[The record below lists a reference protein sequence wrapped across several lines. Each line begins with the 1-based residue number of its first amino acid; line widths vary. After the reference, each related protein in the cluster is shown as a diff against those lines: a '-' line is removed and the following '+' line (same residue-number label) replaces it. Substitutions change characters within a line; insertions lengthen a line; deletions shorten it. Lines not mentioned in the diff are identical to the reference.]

1 MPSAHHTNTTRSS
14 PQLIL
19 LLSPVQSMLLLY
31 NDLVAMEKRS
41 LPVRPFTFDLEN
53 GKYCDRVT
61 SRCVESS
68 RNFSAI
74 AHTAA
79 QVKISVNDQPIPFNM
94 KIGEA
99 GEAFFVFE
107 TDEDVPEDLIT
118 SPILL
123 PTKPEEEDLGTQTDA
138 TVVHFGMK
146 GNHCPDDV
154 NASEP
159 LPEPLTTE
167 MFGQEAQTHNQE
179 PEFLDLSAGNGKIRS
194 KEEGFR
200 DANLTPKQEFHQPS
214 FLRHSASRSTIRH
227 RPVSESSCP
236 RPGLS
241 APNSRSHTPEF
252 YELDKR
258 VDEVLRHLN
267 KEVKPPDVEYHHSRD
282 FHTSVGR
289 ELTCPLFRCCT

>member
-1 MPSAHHTNTTRSS
+1 
-14 PQLIL
+14 
-19 LLSPVQSMLLLY
+19 
-31 NDLVAMEKRS
+31 
-41 LPVRPFTFDLEN
+41 
-53 GKYCDRVT
+53 
-61 SRCVESS
+61 
-68 RNFSAI
+68 
-74 AHTAA
+74 
-79 QVKISVNDQPIPFNM
+79 VKISVNNQPIPFNM

-123 PTKPEEEDLGTQTDA
+123 PTKPEEEDPDTQTDA
-138 TVVHFGMK
+138 TVGMK

-167 MFGQEAQTHNQE
+167 MSGQEAQTHNQE
-179 PEFLDLSAGNGKIRS
+179 PDFLDLSAGNGKMRS

-214 FLRHSASRSTIRH
+214 FLRHSASRSTIRL
-227 RPVSESSCP
+227 RPICESTCP
-236 RPGLS
+236 QPGLS
-241 APNSRSHTPEF
+241 APNSRSHTPE
-252 YELDKR
+252 YNEQDKR

-267 KEVKPPDVEYHHSRD
+267 KEVKPPDVEYHHSQG
-282 FHTSVGR
+282 FHLSVKR
-289 ELTCPLFRCCT
+289 ELTCPLSRCCT

>member
-1 MPSAHHTNTTRSS
+1 MPSARHTYTTRSS
-14 PQLIL
+14 LQLIL

-31 NDLVAMEKRS
+31 NDLAVMEKQS

-53 GKYCDRVT
+53 GRYCDRVT
-61 SRCVESS
+61 SRCVESFQILRHRS
-68 RNFSAI
+68 YRRPGENI
-74 AHTAA
+74 
-79 QVKISVNDQPIPFNM
+79 QPIPFNM

-123 PTKPEEEDLGTQTDA
+123 PTKPEEEDPDTQTDA
-138 TVVHFGMK
+138 TVGMK

-167 MFGQEAQTHNQE
+167 MSGQEAQAHNQE
-179 PEFLDLSAGNGKIRS
+179 PDFLDLSAGNGKMRS

-214 FLRHSASRSTIRH
+214 FLRHSASRSTIRL
-227 RPVSESSCP
+227 RPICESTCP
-236 RPGLS
+236 QPGLS
-241 APNSRSHTPEF
+241 APNSRSHTPE
-252 YELDKR
+252 YNEQDKR

-267 KEVKPPDVEYHHSRD
+267 KEVKPPDVEYHHSQG
-282 FHTSVGR
+282 FHLSVKR
-289 ELTCPLFRCCT
+289 ELTCPLSRCCT